1 MRFVLILNKVLN
13 FLFIITV
20 ISLASSKYDIGQLI
34 IRATA
39 VGGIFVAIIMPLFYS
54 LIINNIS
61 QNAKSLISIIQ
72 LLIYFLISLLLILL
86 FNLNSYSLGLV
97 IFGFSL
103 FVRGIT
109 DSLIVIEK
117 KIILR
122 GLSNALLVEPLRW
135 ALVFYTSFNSFFI
148 IIFALTL
155 PCYIDL
161 IIRNRSFLFLIRKD
175 YSFLKSFKSFRE
187 KLGSV
192 NEISKNYST
201 ILYAQSEQ
209 IFIFIIAGLMTAAE
223 SKFYI
228 LSMQGLGFMIIAY
241 QPYWFEL
248 INSIKNSSKK
258 LHSKMLS
265 SRLKYIFKLNIIF
278 IFIILILLIILNIGL
293 FELLTNHSSVKKLF
307 GFLGIYSL
315 ENIIQIVML
324 FFFATLFRSV
334 FIDINLIASIDTGRK
349 NIFIGFFPFIF
360 ILLLFSIFNNLMTS
374 INFVILAYALGYLL
388 ITIKV
393 IYQTY
398 KYK

>member
-1 MRFVLILNKVLN
+1 
-13 FLFIITV
+13 
-20 ISLASSKYDIGQLI
+20 
-34 IRATA
+34 
-39 VGGIFVAIIMPLFYS
+39 
-54 LIINNIS
+54 
-61 QNAKSLISIIQ
+61 
-72 LLIYFLISLLLILL
+72 
-86 FNLNSYSLGLV
+86 
-97 IFGFSL
+97 
-103 FVRGIT
+103 
-109 DSLIVIEK
+109 
-117 KIILR
+117 
-122 GLSNALLVEPLRW
+122 
-135 ALVFYTSFNSFFI
+135 
-148 IIFALTL
+148 
-155 PCYIDL
+155 
-161 IIRNRSFLFLIRKD
+161 LIRKD